1 MKLFEIIKSWFDSP
15 TKSELD
21 HFDLE
26 KIRKIINDI
35 GVEPFL
41 TFMQSQTEELLR
53 NISISSKES
62 KGQERKFIVINGVSG
77 SGKTNL
83 VYEYLQDFLLATGV
97 IKENKKLIDKIAS
110 HDINDFGLHGRNL
123 EDVTNEKVN
132 GSKNGILIIDEFSA
146 RDKNASLIAD
156 LLNKIHSDTD
166 FQYTAV
172 VFMGEYKSNSAFLR
186 TYNLDDIF
194 PNKFRLNF
202 YTPSFNQIADIF
214 EAYSKR
220 EGGYLLSDR
229 AKASLIFYFSKT
241 KIIKETKAEVN
252 RQGILKF
259 PYRERNFVYTSEMFP
274 IYKDVVAI
282 KTDNNINI
290 EQHDILNT
298 NSYKKMLDDLQ
309 ALEKYIR

>member
-1 MKLFEIIKSWFDSP
+1 MKLFEIIKSWFDSSE
-15 TKSELD
+15 KSNLD
-21 HFDLE
+21 HFDLD
-26 KIRKIINDI
+26 KIRKIIGEI
-35 GVEPFL
+35 KVEPFL

-97 IKENKKLIDKIAS
+97 IKKNKELIDKIAS
-110 HDINDFGLHGRNL
+110 HEINDFGLHGRNIQ
-123 EDVTNEKVN
+123 DVINEKVN
-132 GSKNGILIIDEFSA
+132 GSKDGILIIDEFTV
-146 RDKNASLIAD
+146 RDKNAPLIAD
-156 LLNKIHSDTD
+156 LLNKIYSDKD
-166 FQYTAV
+166 FLYTAV
-172 VFMGEYKSNSAFLR
+172 ILMGEYKSNSAFLR

-214 EAYSKR
+214 EAYSQR

-229 AKASLIFYFSKT
+229 AKASLIFYFSKIKT
-241 KIIKETKAEVN
+241 IKETKADVN

-259 PYRERNFVYTSEMFP
+259 PFRERNFVYTSEMFP
-274 IYKDVVAI
+274 IYKDIVAI
-282 KTDNNINI
+282 KTDNNISI

-309 ALEKYIR
+309 VLEKYIR